1 MAKTP
6 SRPPMSRAGGHISK
20 PQVVYRGQVMT
31 KLAPPS
37 AKAAPVRSHARMATP
52 VVAYADLA
60 GLVSDL
66 PPPVQKR
73 LMESVRRYGKLSV
86 VLDPERPE
94 EALDIPVAPE
104 PENAEA
110 RYERAVADAKARGA
124 TRIAEILADD
134 DMLSSDAMGAL
145 LNVSRETVNAK
156 RQKREL
162 LGLTGATRFVR
173 YPGWQVD
180 GNGHVMPGL
189 KALAAAFG
197 GDPWSVYRFL
207 VSPCAE
213 LDGEAPRHVLWQG
226 EAGLARVMAAVDAL
240 AEGAFS

>member
-6 SRPPMSRAGGHISK
+6 ASPSHTPVPFAT
-20 PQVVYRGQVMT
+20 PQALRRG
-31 KLAPPS
+31 P
-37 AKAAPVRSHARMATP
+37 HARGTVQPA
-52 VVAYADLA
+52 VSYAGLA

-66 PPPVQKR
+66 PPPVQKK
-73 LMESVRRYGKLSV
+73 LMESVRRHGKLRV
-86 VLDPERPE
+86 VLDPKRPE
-94 EALDIPVAPE
+94 EALDIPVAPK
-104 PENAEA
+104 PEDGAA
-110 RYERAVADAKARGA
+110 RYDRAVADAKARGA
-124 TRIAEILADD
+124 KRVAEILAGD

-180 GNGHVMPGL
+180 ETGRVMPGL
-189 KALAAAFG
+189 KALSEAFG

-213 LDGEAPRHVLWQG
+213 LDGEEPRHILWQG
-226 EAGLARVMAAVDAL
+226 EAGLARVMAAVDAM